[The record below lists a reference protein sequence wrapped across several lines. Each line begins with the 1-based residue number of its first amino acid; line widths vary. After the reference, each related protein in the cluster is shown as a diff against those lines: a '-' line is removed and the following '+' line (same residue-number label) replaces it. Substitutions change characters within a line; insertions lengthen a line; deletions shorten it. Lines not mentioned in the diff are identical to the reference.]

1 MTSPSKDSFGPSD
14 AKALSPASQTGIAPG
29 PQQAGNPFG
38 DVLCGPSGPSVG
50 AGSEEVQ
57 DTAFGEASGCRPAG
71 ETTTATA
78 ANPFNDFSML
88 FFGEGERAVMH
99 VSEVGPLASLDVSLA
114 TPMGLQPLPVHG
126 VSDALESP
134 TPHDVGAGLWRY
146 LDGDGA
152 PSAYLPAAELLELW
166 REGILGHTVRPTRHS
181 IATTFS
187 SPAQASI
194 SPSKCGISSCGGA
207 GARLDRRHD

>member
-57 DTAFGEASGCRPAG
+57 DTTFGEAFGCRPAG
-71 ETTTATA
+71 DTTTATA
-78 ANPFNDFSML
+78 ANPFNSML

-99 VSEVGPLASLDVSLA
+99 VSEVAPQASLLDVSLA
-114 TPMGLQPLPVHG
+114 APMGLQPLPVHD

-134 TPHDVGAGLWRY
+134 TPHDVGVGLWRY
-146 LDGDGA
+146 LHSDGA
-152 PSAYLPAAELLELW
+152 PSAYLSAAEMLELW
-166 REGILGHTVRPTRHS
+166 REGMLDYTVRTRSTVTPQRSAHLRKHP
-181 IATTFS
+181 IG
-187 SPAQASI
+187 PCE
-194 SPSKCGISSCGGA
+194 CGITSCGGT
-207 GARLDRRHD
+207 GARLDRRHG